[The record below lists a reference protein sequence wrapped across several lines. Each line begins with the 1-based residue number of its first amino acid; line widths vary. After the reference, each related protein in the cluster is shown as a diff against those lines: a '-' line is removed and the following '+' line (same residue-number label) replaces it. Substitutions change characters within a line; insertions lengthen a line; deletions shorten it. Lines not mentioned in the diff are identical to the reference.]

1 MARLALLAVPFL
13 LISLTLGGCR
23 YYGSAVPPEN
33 PISMG
38 SAMQAASNQRTGP
51 GGAQKGVVRVPTRP
65 NIERPSY
72 LPEKELALVAPP
84 QTLLV
89 WTYPHVTDDNTREF
103 GNWKTIFL
111 TERYEWARPA
121 NQLPQGADDAG
132 VTAGRP
138 NLGQPQLAPGVTTPA
153 STVPAGPVAQ

>member
-1 MARLALLAVPFL
+1 M
-13 LISLTLGGCR
+13 GG
-23 YYGSAVPPEN
+23 
-33 PISMG
+33 
-38 SAMQAASNQRTGP
+38 AMQAANNQRTGP
-51 GGAQKGVVRVPTRP
+51 GGVQKGVVRVPTRP